1 MDILVVLEDNR
12 GSLHRMSKEAIA
24 GAQKMGGSISA
35 LAIGVNA
42 DAMAGELSGVDLTE
56 VITINHDLVSSYNA
70 DGYSEVVKQVIESE
84 SPQTIVIGHSY
95 QTRDFMPRVSAKL
108 DIPFIPDIISMD
120 DGIVKQVLN
129 AKLNAL
135 VTTSADQV
143 ILSFQSATFSEEAM
157 VTGSCLA
164 RSIEVNLDSS
174 IVRSEAEDPF
184 QEDAGDVD
192 LESAELIVS
201 IGRGIEK
208 EENISM
214 AFDLAK
220 VLGAEVSASRPV
232 VDSGW
237 VESFR
242 QVGSSGQTV
251 APKLYFSL
259 GISGAIQHVV
269 GIKGSKNI
277 LAINKDPDAP
287 IFEIADYAVVGD
299 LLDIIPKLIE
309 ALKTE
314 KDL

>member
-1 MDILVVLEDNR
+1 MDILVVLEDNH

-35 LAIGVNA
+35 LAIGANA
-42 DAMAGELSGVDLTE
+42 DAMAGELSGVDITE

-70 DGYSEVVKQVIESE
+70 DGYSDVVSEVIKSE
-84 SPQTIVIGHSY
+84 SPKTIVAGHSY

-120 DGIVKQVLN
+120 NGIVKQVLN

-135 VTTSADQV
+135 VTTSTDQV
-143 ILSFQSATFSEEAM
+143 ILSFQSAAFSEEAM
-157 VTGSCLA
+157 VTGSCLT

-174 IVRSEAEDPF
+174 IVRSEAEEPF
-184 QEDAGDVD
+184 QEAAGGVD
-192 LESAELIVS
+192 LESAELLVS

-208 EENISM
+208 EENIQI

-220 VLGAEVSASRPV
+220 ALGAEVSASRPV

-237 VESFR
+237 VEPFR
-242 QVGSSGQTV
+242 QVGSSGQSV
-251 APKLYFSL
+251 SPKLYFAL

-269 GIKGSKNI
+269 GMKGSENI
-277 LAINKDPDAP
+277 LAINKDSDAP

-299 LLDIIPKLIE
+299 VLEIVPKLIE
-309 ALKTE
+309 ALHN
-314 KDL
+314 

>member
-35 LAIGVNA
+35 LAIGANA
-42 DAMAGELSGVDLTE
+42 DAMAGELSGVDITE

-70 DGYSEVVKQVIESE
+70 DGYSDVVSQVIKSE
-84 SPQTIVIGHSY
+84 SPKTIVAGHSY

-120 DGIVKQVLN
+120 NGIVKQVLN

-135 VTTSADQV
+135 VTTSTDQV
-143 ILSFQSATFSEEAM
+143 ILSFQSATFSEEAI
-157 VTGSCLA
+157 VTGSCLT

-174 IVRSEAEDPF
+174 IVRSEAEEPF
-184 QEDAGDVD
+184 QEAAGGVD
-192 LESAELIVS
+192 LESAELLVS

-208 EENISM
+208 EENIQI

-220 VLGAEVSASRPV
+220 ALGAEVSASRPV

-237 VESFR
+237 VEPFR
-242 QVGSSGQTV
+242 QVGSSGQSV
-251 APKLYFSL
+251 SPKLYFAL

-269 GIKGSKNI
+269 GMKGSENI
-277 LAINKDPDAP
+277 LAINKDSDAP

-299 LLDIIPKLIE
+299 VLEIVPKLIE
-309 ALKTE
+309 ALHN
-314 KDL
+314 

>member
-35 LAIGVNA
+35 LAIGANA
-42 DAMAGELSGVDLTE
+42 DAMVGELSGVDITE

-70 DGYSEVVKQVIESE
+70 DGYSDVVSQVIKSE
-84 SPQTIVIGHSY
+84 SPKTIVAGHSY

-157 VTGSCLA
+157 ATGSCLT

-208 EENISM
+208 EENIQI

-220 VLGAEVSASRPV
+220 ALGAEVSASRPV

-237 VESFR
+237 VEPFR

-269 GIKGSKNI
+269 GMKGSKNI

-299 LLDIIPKLIE
+299 VLEIVPKLIE
-309 ALKTE
+309 ALNN
-314 KDL
+314 

>member
-42 DAMAGELSGVDLTE
+42 DAMVGELSGVDITE

-70 DGYSEVVKQVIESE
+70 DGYSDVVSQVIKSE
-84 SPQTIVIGHSY
+84 SPKTIVAGHSY

-157 VTGSCLA
+157 VTGSCLT

-174 IVRSEAEDPF
+174 IVRSEAEEPF

-208 EENISM
+208 EENIQI

-220 VLGAEVSASRPV
+220 ALGAEVSASRPV

-237 VESFR
+237 VEPFR
-242 QVGSSGQTV
+242 QIGSSGQNV
-251 APKLYFSL
+251 SPKLYFSL

-269 GIKGSKNI
+269 GMKGSKNI
-277 LAINKDPDAP
+277 IAINKDPDAP

-299 LLDIIPKLIE
+299 LLEIVPKLIE
-309 ALKTE
+309 ALHN
-314 KDL
+314 